1 MYSARQFALAA
12 SITTAIFLTLTM
24 ASSAYAHDS
33 DRLDVLEKE
42 LIETQRKL
50 IDTRKRLAILESM
63 IRGGGIEP
71 VPVETDDT
79 DDPQSD
85 SDKGNEIESQGSNAN
100 WQTLSVGM
108 GMGKVLEILGE
119 PESFEGNKVMTWY
132 YKNGGSTTFW
142 DGYLKKWTLPN

>member
-1 MYSARQFALAA
+1 MNSARQFALVS
-12 SITTAIFLTLTM
+12 SITTTFFLTLTT

-33 DRLDVLEKE
+33 DRIDLLEKE

-63 IRGGGIEP
+63 IRDEGIQP
-71 VPVETDDT
+71 VPTETDNTNDL
-79 DDPQSD
+79 QSD
-85 SDKGNEIESQGSNAN
+85 SDKGNQVESQGSNAN

-108 GMGKVLEILGE
+108 GMGKVQEILGE
-119 PESFEGNKVMTWY
+119 PESFKGNKVMTWY